1 MHGADILCAHHV
13 EQDNMIQF
21 LSINLMGWKDII
33 PLRDV
38 SFRVLRY
45 KKTSIMKVFVG
56 NHLGP
61 EKRFITL
68 KFDTKSGADESMDQI
83 GGAINQNKVFVEV
96 SGTYELYHKAK

>member
-1 MHGADILCAHHV
+1 
-13 EQDNMIQF
+13 
-21 LSINLMGWKDII
+21 MGWKDII

-96 SGTYELYHKAK
+96 SGTYELCYGAK